1 MHTQLFLFVFRVR
14 SPSTHSSDILS
25 SNLIEFST
33 PKPNFQNEPSRIL
46 TTDAQVS
53 AQYLTDLQV
62 FTLGRQTN
70 VSAVKQ
76 MNLLIVDNR
85 QTSDQH
91 HMH

>member
-1 MHTQLFLFVFRVR
+1 MHASIYQL
-14 SPSTHSSDILS
+14 
-25 SNLIEFST
+25 SNIIMIIELST
-33 PKPNFQNEPSRIL
+33 PKPNFQKEPSGIL

-76 MNLLIVDNR
+76 INLLIADNR
-85 QTSDQH
+85 QTSNQH
-91 HMH
+91 FMH